1 MAFWSLNS
9 SGSRV
14 ALLAQSGATLTY
26 AELASLADEL
36 AAHLPHGPA
45 RTVGFLLFRPDF
57 DAVALYLGALRS
69 GRHVP
74 LLLPPGIHPASLEDL
89 VAKYQPDWIAMGTGP
104 ECSCP
109 AGYSQQD
116 RTDAI
121 AVYSR
126 CESATDVEP
135 REPLGL
141 LLSTSGSTGSQKL
154 VRLSYEAIDS
164 NAQAIVQYLGLH
176 ENDRAISTL
185 ELSYSFGMSILNS
198 HLAAG
203 ASLVLTDE
211 TLLSRGFWELAQK
224 SHITSLSGVPS
235 QFAMLRRAGLERRGL
250 GSLRMLTQAG
260 GNLGEPLKREFNALS
275 DRLGSEFFIMY
286 GQTEAA
292 PRISYV
298 PPARLA
304 EKLGSIG
311 VAIPGGALE
320 LDAATSELIYRGPN
334 VMLGYAEHR
343 ADLAR
348 GDEMHGVLHT
358 GDLGRRD
365 EEGFFYLTGRLK
377 RFIKLSGARVNLDD
391 VEKLLVDAFDAQ
403 LGCIGADD
411 RLNVVLVE
419 SPAVTDA
426 AIREFLRMRCDIYP
440 GMVTVEL
447 RPELPYTAN
456 GKVDYQALTRALL

>member
-14 ALLAQSGATLTY
+14 ALLTESGVTLTY
-26 AELASLADEL
+26 AQLARLADEL
-36 AAHLPHGPA
+36 AAHLPAGPA
-45 RTVGFLLFRPDF
+45 RTVGFLLFGRNF
-57 DAVALYLGALRS
+57 DGVALYLGALRS

-74 LLLPPGIHPASLEDL
+74 LLLSPGLHPASLEDL
-89 VAKYQPDWIAMGTGP
+89 VARYQPDWIATGTGP
-104 ECSCP
+104 QSACP
-109 AGYSQQD
+109 AGYSQQH
-116 RTDAI
+116 RTEGI
-121 AVYSR
+121 AVYWR
-126 CESATDVEP
+126 CENATDVEP

-154 VRLSYEAIDS
+154 VRLSYQAIDS
-164 NAQAIVQYLGLH
+164 NAQAIVQYLRLN
-176 ENDRAISTL
+176 EEDRAISTL

-203 ASLVLTDE
+203 ASMVLTDQ
-211 TLLSRGFWELAQK
+211 TLLSRNFWEVAQK

-260 GNLGEPLKREFNALS
+260 GNLGEPLKREFKALS
-275 DRLGSEFFIMY
+275 DRLGSEFFVMY

-298 PPARLA
+298 PPARLDD
-304 EKLGSIG
+304 KFGSIG

-334 VMLGYAEHR
+334 VMLGYAENR

-348 GDEMHGVLHT
+348 GAQMHGVLHT

-365 EEGFFYLTGRLK
+365 AEGFFYLTGRLK

-411 RLNVVLVE
+411 RLSVVLVE

-440 GMVTVEL
+440 GMVTVER

>member
-1 MAFWSLNS
+1 MAFWSLDS

-14 ALLAQSGATLTY
+14 ALLAESGTTLTY
-26 AELASLADEL
+26 AELARLADEL
-36 AAHLPHGPA
+36 AAHLPEGPA
-45 RTVGFLLFRPDF
+45 RTVGFLLFGRSF
-57 DAVALYLGALRS
+57 DGVALYLGALRS

-89 VAKYQPDWIAMGTGP
+89 VAKYQPDWIATGTGP
-104 ECSCP
+104 QSACP
-109 AGYSQQD
+109 AGYSQQHQ
-116 RTDAI
+116 TDGI
-121 AVYSR
+121 AVHVR
-126 CESATDVEP
+126 CESATGVEP
-135 REPLGL
+135 CEPLGL

-154 VRLSYEAIDS
+154 VRLSYQAIDS
-164 NAQAIVQYLGLH
+164 NAQAIVQYLRLN
-176 ENDRAISTL
+176 EEDRAISTL

-203 ASLVLTDE
+203 ASVVLTDQ

-235 QFAMLRRAGLERRGL
+235 QFAMLRRAGLERRGI

-260 GNLGEPLKREFNALS
+260 GNLSEPLKREFKALS
-275 DRLGSEFFIMY
+275 DRLGSEFFVMY

-298 PPARLA
+298 PPARLDD
-304 EKLGSIG
+304 KLGSIG
-311 VAIPGGALE
+311 VAIPGGS
-320 LDAATSELIYRGPN
+320 LDLDTTTSELIYRGPN
-334 VMLGYAEHR
+334 VMLGYAESR

-348 GDEMHGVLHT
+348 GDEMRGVLRT
-358 GDLGRRD
+358 GDIGRRD

-391 VEKLLVDAFDAQ
+391 VEKMLVDAFDAQ

-411 RLNVVLVE
+411 RLSVVLVE
-419 SPAVTDA
+419 SSAVTDA
-426 AIREFLRMRCDIYP
+426 EIREFLRMRCDIYP
-440 GMVTVEL
+440 GLVTVE
-447 RPELPYTAN
+447 RRRELPYTAN
-456 GKVDYQALTRALL
+456 GKVDYQALARLML